1 MLAILA
7 PILVFGLV
15 IFVHELGHF
24 LAAKAVGVYAPR
36 FSIGFGPSIF
46 KFRRGETE
54 YILAWLPLGGYVRMA
69 SRHDA
74 ETAFL
79 EGGSEEAAAEQ
90 PPGPDYDPEAM
101 IPFGPKPVPE
111 DRWFESKPLWARI
124 LIMIAGVVMN
134 ILLALVV
141 ATALVARQGQTI
153 VKSTVVGAIRPV
165 GAMTSIV
172 PAQLRSGDTIRAVN
186 GTPVTSWNDVEQQIV
201 RSGNPV
207 RLTTQ
212 RGTVAIP
219 LSGKGASELSA
230 ADIAQNMS
238 YRLPAVIDSVVGGD
252 PAAGAGMLR
261 GDSVVSI
268 DGAPIDDWST
278 MVERVSQS
286 PGQPLRFVVARQGT
300 LDTLTITPKRV
311 TEPDPATGDMH
322 EVGKIGAAVRDPSV
336 HQAVPLSAAV
346 GYGWRITWA
355 NAGAVFKVLQQIGS
369 GEQSVKQL
377 GGPIAITRAAVDAA
391 RNGIDVLFQ
400 LIALLSIN
408 VAVLNL
414 LPVPILD
421 GGQILINVL
430 ESAKGSPFSLRTRE
444 YILRFGLFA
453 IGLLFVIVMYNDTR
467 AGFAKVFGWIGHLF
481 GA

>member
-1 MLAILA
+1 MALLA

-79 EGGSEEAAAEQ
+79 EGGNEEAGARAEHET
-90 PPGPDYDPEAM
+90 GYDPNAM

-124 LIMIAGVVMN
+124 VIMIAGVVMN
-134 ILLALVV
+134 VILAIVV
-141 ATALVARQGQTI
+141 ATVLVMRQGQDV
-153 VKSTVVGAIRPV
+153 VKSTVVGSVRPI
-165 GAMTSIV
+165 AAA
-172 PAQLRSGDTIRAVN
+172 PALAQLQPGDSIRAVN
-186 GTPVTSWNDVEQQIV
+186 GTPVASWNEVRREILASSGQVTFTTSHGDV
-201 RSGNPV
+201 
-207 RLTTQ
+207 
-212 RGTVAIP
+212 TVP
-219 LSGKGASELSA
+219 LGKGVSSDDV
-230 ADIAQNMS
+230 ADAVV
-238 YRLPAVIDSVVGGD
+238 YYLAPVIDSVVPGD
-252 PAAGAGMLR
+252 PAAKAGIQA
-261 GDSVVSI
+261 GDSIISVNGTVLRSWPDMVSEVGPNPGKPLTFVIARHSAIDTIVV
-268 DGAPIDDWST
+268 
-278 MVERVSQS
+278 
-286 PGQPLRFVVARQGT
+286 
-300 LDTLTITPKRV
+300 TPKSV
-311 TEPDPATGDMH
+311 DEPDPATGPTKA
-322 EVGKIGAAVRDPSV
+322 VGKIGAAARTPAVHESV
-336 HQAVPLSAAV
+336 GFGRSIQL
-346 GYGWRITWA
+346 GWKITWL
-355 NAGAVFKVLQQIGS
+355 NAGAVFKVLHDIGS
-369 GEQSVKQL
+369 GQQSVKQL

-391 RNGIDVLFQ
+391 RSGIDVLFQ

-430 ESAKGSPFSLRTRE
+430 ESAKGSPFSMRTRE
-444 YILRFGLFA
+444 YILRFGLLA
-453 IGLLFVIVMYNDTR
+453 IALLFAIVMYNDTR
-467 AGFAKVFGWIGHLF
+467 VAFGKLFGWVGRLF